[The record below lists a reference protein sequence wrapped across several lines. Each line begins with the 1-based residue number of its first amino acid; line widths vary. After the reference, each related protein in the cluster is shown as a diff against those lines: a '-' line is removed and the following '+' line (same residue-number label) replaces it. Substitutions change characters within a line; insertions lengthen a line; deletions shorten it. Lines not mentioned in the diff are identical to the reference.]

1 MLYDDRRWHM
11 SMKPRICVVQFPGVN
26 CEYETARAAEKA
38 GMEAIVLRWNQPTEQ
53 FEKFDGFILP
63 GGFSY
68 QDRVRAGAIAA
79 TDEVSDVISIMA
91 ARGKPVLGICNGA
104 QVLVEAGLV
113 PGLEEGSVEMALA
126 PNRGM
131 GRGGY
136 YCNWVYL
143 RLACEPER
151 TAATCGLEPGE
162 ILPVPVAHG
171 EGRFTTCR
179 DGLFDTLERSGQ
191 IAFKYCDSAGG
202 PAAGFPD
209 DPNGSE
215 RLAAAVSNAAGN
227 VVAMMPHPERCAW
240 VRQVPGEVAGP
251 WGERRL
257 ASWRS
262 QGAMQDD
269 GPGARI
275 FRSMKRFIEER
286 A

>member
-1 MLYDDRRWHM
+1 
-11 SMKPRICVVQFPGVN
+11 MKIRICVVQFPGVN
-26 CEYETARAAEKA
+26 CEYETARAARKA
-38 GMEAIVLRWNQPTEQ
+38 GMDAAILRWNERLVE

-79 TDEVSDVISIMA
+79 TDEVSGVIAGQA
-91 ARGKPVLGICNGA
+91 ASGKPVLGICNGA

-113 PGLEEGSVEMALA
+113 PGLGEGEVQMALA
-126 PNRGM
+126 PNSGM

-143 RLACEPER
+143 RVNCAPPR
-151 TAATCGLEPGE
+151 TAVTWDLEPGE

-171 EGRFTTCR
+171 EGRFTSR
-179 DGLFDTLERSGQ
+179 IDGLFDDLEAGGQ
-191 IAFKYCDSAGG
+191 IVFKYCDPAGG
-202 PAAGFPD
+202 PAGTFPEN
-209 DPNGSE
+209 PNGSE
-215 RLAAAVSNAAGN
+215 RMAAAISNRAGN

-240 VRQVPGEVAGP
+240 VRQVPGEVRGP

-257 ASWRS
+257 ASRS
-262 QGAMQDD
+262 YRAMDDD

-275 FRSMKRFIEER
+275 FSSIRKYIEER
-286 A
+286 T

>member
-1 MLYDDRRWHM
+1 MR
-11 SMKPRICVVQFPGVN
+11 PRICVVQFPGVN

-38 GMEAIVLRWNQPTEQ
+38 GMDAAILRWN
-53 FEKFDGFILP
+53 EKLEEFGKYDGFILP

-79 TDEVSDVISIMA
+79 TDEVSDAVAEQA

-113 PGLEEGSVEMALA
+113 PGLEEGNVQMALA
-126 PNRGM
+126 PNSGM

-143 RLACEPER
+143 TLTCDPTR
-151 TAATCGLEPGE
+151 TAVTWDLEPGE
-162 ILPVPVAHG
+162 ILPVPIAHG
-171 EGRFTTCR
+171 EGRFTSCQE
-179 DGLFDTLERSGQ
+179 GLFESLEAGGQ
-191 IAFKYCDSAGG
+191 IVFKYCDISGR
-202 PAAGFPD
+202 PAEAFPEN
-209 DPNGSE
+209 PNGSE
-215 RLAAAVSNAAGN
+215 RMAAAISNPAGN

-240 VRQVPGEVAGP
+240 VRQVPGELAGP
-251 WGERRL
+251 WGDRRL
-257 ASWRS
+257 AARS
-262 QGAMQDD
+262 SVPAMDAD

-275 FRSMKRFIEER
+275 FGSLKKYIEEK